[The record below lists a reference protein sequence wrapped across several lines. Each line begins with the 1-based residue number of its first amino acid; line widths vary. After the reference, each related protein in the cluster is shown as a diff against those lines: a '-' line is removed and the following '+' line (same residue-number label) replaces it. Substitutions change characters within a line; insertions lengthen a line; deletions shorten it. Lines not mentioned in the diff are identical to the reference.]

1 MTEADLR
8 WTHYAFTGI
17 CCPSQYEAAAEWGK
31 RHGCDLV
38 IGIGGGR
45 ALDTAKVASDLM
57 RVRCITVPT
66 SAATY
71 AATAWLAVHYREDG
85 MMIGNYWPKYPPFAT
100 FAELDY
106 ILDDCPVRYQLAGVV
121 DALAKYPEIVYNIRK
136 NTHYERNAFSITAA
150 AVAKDMFDMLLER
163 GFCLLEGREKL
174 ADQED
179 MIAYSLN
186 IAGLTSALACGG
198 KQAAVSHQ
206 LYAYVCG
213 RFPSITKQYL
223 HGEIVG
229 ASLVYQMKLIGVAE
243 EQVLRLR
250 RFLNEAG
257 APSNMKELGFPDDET
272 SRRQMYEYLEQ
283 TLPVES
289 DEEMSLLKSYQE
301 YL

>member
-1 MTEADLR
+1 
-8 WTHYAFTGI
+8 
-17 CCPSQYEAAAEWGK
+17 
-31 RHGCDLV
+31 
-38 IGIGGGR
+38 
-45 ALDTAKVASDLM
+45 
-57 RVRCITVPT
+57 
-66 SAATY
+66 
-71 AATAWLAVHYREDG
+71 
-85 MMIGNYWPKYPPFAT
+85 
-100 FAELDY
+100 
-106 ILDDCPVRYQLAGVV
+106 
-121 DALAKYPEIVYNIRK
+121 
-136 NTHYERNAFSITAA
+136 
-150 AVAKDMFDMLLER
+150 MFNMLLER
-163 GFCLLEGREKL
+163 GFCFLEGREKL

-198 KQAAVSHQ
+198 KQSAVSHQ